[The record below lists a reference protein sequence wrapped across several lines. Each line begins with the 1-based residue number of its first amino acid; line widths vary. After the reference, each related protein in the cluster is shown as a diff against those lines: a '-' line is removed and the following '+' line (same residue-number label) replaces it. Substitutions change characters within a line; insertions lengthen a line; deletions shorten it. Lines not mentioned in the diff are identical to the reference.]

1 LPHWSDPPAMVTASP
16 DPMVFEAMNSA
27 TLPTSVPAA
36 STDRCS
42 PGPSP
47 AMAPARLGMDPSE
60 LVADDGQGDWS
71 HDQVALE
78 TVRFEVAGDDPST
91 PSSPGSR
98 RNVTLSRGT
107 QEAPPLLLSSSASTP
122 IRRVVSVFAAD
133 VCRTASPTVLVSTPP
148 RRRAKTP
155 QLPPAPR
162 RSERLAKKSRHRA
175 TKPVQQAQNVL
186 MKRLGL
192 TSTSLPPDASSFQRY
207 TAMFSSTMTASQCE
221 AMDALLPTRL
231 SSFEVSESDQL
242 L

>member
-1 LPHWSDPPAMVTASP
+1 MVTASP

-78 TVRFEVAGDDPST
+78 TVRFEVTGDDPST

-98 RNVTLSRGT
+98 RNVTLSLVALKRLHLYCCPRVL
-107 QEAPPLLLSSSASTP
+107 AHLSGGSFLFLPRMCVGRLPQQSSFP
-122 IRRVVSVFAAD
+122 HRQDGGRR
-133 VCRTASPTVLVSTPP
+133 P
-148 RRRAKTP
+148 RSSL
-155 QLPPAPR
+155 QLPGAANAWQKNLATGR
-162 RSERLAKKSRHRA
+162 RSQCSRR
-175 TKPVQQAQNVL
+175 K
-186 MKRLGL
+186 M
-192 TSTSLPPDASSFQRY
+192 
-207 TAMFSSTMTASQCE
+207 C
-221 AMDALLPTRL
+221 
-231 SSFEVSESDQL
+231 
-242 L
+242 